1 MRSLSPTAFS
11 FTLAQAFSNFLLTLS
26 PTAFLCTLVY
36 IVSHNVYARSCILCP
51 TADHLPANAN
61 TYINT
66 ESVDSVLKPERI
78 LNNPAIAVSVQ
89 GEGAGAV
96 AGDGAGALSPS

>member
-51 TADHLPANAN
+51 TAFSSTLSSHDDADDDDDHDDDDDDDDVDDDMLFVWRSARRLPQTDMA
-61 TYINT
+61 
-66 ESVDSVLKPERI
+66 EL
-78 LNNPAIAVSVQ
+78 Q
-89 GEGAGAV
+89 
-96 AGDGAGALSPS
+96 